1 MKQKNRKNNK
11 ASIFSIG
18 NVLLLIAILI
28 YPAYFVAWEYPQRRD
43 VWGVLDRAQISA
55 ESEDMYDLVDYAITT
70 LENRNGL
77 ISGRLQTEGNCALI
91 FQTPDNSLD
100 MQYTAMK
107 NIRTRLERTNG
118 FDKSSMEYQAAIDDI
133 RGTIRELPYLDC
145 YIWHWEAR

>member
-1 MKQKNRKNNK
+1 MRQKKKNNK

-18 NVLLLIAILI
+18 NMLLLIAILI
-28 YPAYFVAWEYPQRRD
+28 YPSYFIAWEYPQRRD

-55 ESEDMYDLVDYAITT
+55 ESEDMYELVDYAITT

-77 ISGRLQTEGNCALI
+77 FSRRSQVEGNCAFY

-100 MQYTAMK
+100 MQYTALK
-107 NIRTRLERTNG
+107 NIRTRLGRTNN
-118 FDKSSMEYQAAIDDI
+118 FDKNSMEYQAAVDDI

>member
-1 MKQKNRKNNK
+1 MKEKKKNNK

-28 YPAYFVAWEYPQRRD
+28 YPAYFIAWEYPQRRD
-43 VWGVLDRAQISA
+43 VWGILDRAQISA
-55 ESEDMYDLVDYAITT
+55 ESEDMYELVDYAITT
-70 LENRNGL
+70 LETREGL
-77 ISGRLQTEGNCALI
+77 FSRRSQVEGNCAFY

-100 MQYTAMK
+100 MQYTALK
-107 NIRTRLERTNG
+107 NIRTRLGRTNN
-118 FDKSSMEYQAAIDDI
+118 FDKNSMEYQAAVDDI

>member
-1 MKQKNRKNNK
+1 MRQKRKNNK

-28 YPAYFVAWEYPQRRD
+28 YPAYFLAWEYPQRRD
-43 VWGVLDRAQISA
+43 VWGILDRAQISA
-55 ESEDMYDLVDYAITT
+55 ESEEMYRLVDYAITT
-70 LENRNGL
+70 LETRKGL
-77 ISGRLQTEGNCALI
+77 FSRRPQTDGNCAFY

-107 NIRTRLERTNG
+107 NIRTRLERTNK
-118 FDKSSMEYQAAIDDI
+118 FDKNSMEYQAAVDDI

-145 YIWHWEAR
+145 YIWHWKAR